1 MRQWIQS
8 WNLMRLLRLAM
19 GIAIIFQGID
29 LEQWLFVAIGVLL
42 ALMPLFN
49 IGCCGTNGCS
59 TKISKSKKHKETTY
73 TEIK

>member
-1 MRQWIQS
+1 MKQWIQS

-19 GIAIIFQGID
+19 AIAIIYQGID
-29 LEQWLFVAIGVLL
+29 LQQWLFVGIGLLL
-42 ALMPLFN
+42 ALMPLLN

-59 TKISKSKKHKETTY
+59 VPRNQSKNNRETRF